1 MENRN
6 KKISNSK
13 SSVQTQDDS
22 DWEEIDTN

>member
-1 MENRN
+1 LQDRN

-13 SSVQTQDDS
+13 SSVETQDDS